1 MGTKEMMKQTGGR
14 RLPTPEQEEEFMLL
28 MSLALD
34 KLADAGETAKFEEY
48 LAAYPTLAVQWRSW
62 QRLHNHFVALPS
74 VAPTDGFV
82 DRFEVRL
89 LQQERRRRLWFGMAI
104 GAITLLLW
112 IGVLVGLASMGA
124 YLVVN
129 QGSWVSAFVQNLTYA
144 WITMVQWV
152 ESGWLAFAA
161 FAATPQAKAIGVGY
175 LLMAAALLGGWVSL
189 LRRSVHEQELSSPMR
204 VA

>member
-34 KLADAGETAKFEEY
+34 DLADAGETAKFEAY

-62 QRLHNHFVALPS
+62 QRLHNHFVALPA
-74 VAPTDGFV
+74 VAPPAGFV

-112 IGVLVGLASMGA
+112 IGVMVGLVSMGA
-124 YLVVN
+124 YLMVN

-144 WITMVQWV
+144 WITLGQWV
-152 ESGWLAFAA
+152 ESGWLAFGA

-175 LLMAAALLGGWVSL
+175 LLMAAAMLGGWVSL
-189 LRRSVHEQELSSPMR
+189 LRRSVHEQELSSQISI
-204 VA
+204 A

>member
-34 KLADAGETAKFEEY
+34 NLADAGETAKFEEY
-48 LAAYPTLAVQWRSW
+48 LAAYPTLAIQWRSW
-62 QRLHNHFVALPS
+62 QRLHNHLVALPS
-74 VAPTDGFV
+74 VAPTAGFV

-89 LQQERRRRLWFGMAI
+89 LQQERRHRLWFGMAM

-112 IGVLVGLASMGA
+112 VGVLVGLASMGA

-129 QGSWVSAFVQNLTYA
+129 QGSWVSAVVQNLTYA
-144 WITMVQWV
+144 WITVAQWL

-161 FAATPQAKAIGVGY
+161 FAATPQAKAIGAGY

-189 LRRSVHEQELSSPMR
+189 LRRSVHEQELSSQMS

>member
-1 MGTKEMMKQTGGR
+1 MKQTGGR

>member
-34 KLADAGETAKFEEY
+34 NLADAGETAKFEEY

-74 VAPTDGFV
+74 VAPAAGFV

-104 GAITLLLW
+104 GAITLILW

-124 YLVVN
+124 YLMVN

-144 WITMVQWV
+144 WITAAQWL

-161 FAATPQAKAIGVGY
+161 FANTPQAKAIGVGY

-189 LRRSVHEQELSSPMR
+189 LRRSVHEQELSSQIS

>member
-34 KLADAGETAKFEEY
+34 NLADAGETTKFEEY

-124 YLVVN
+124 YLMVN

-175 LLMAAALLGGWVSL
+175 LLMAATLLGGWVSL

>member
-1 MGTKEMMKQTGGR
+1 MGTNEMMKQTGGR
-14 RLPTPEQEEEFMLL
+14 RLPTPKQEEEFMLL

-34 KLADAGETAKFEEY
+34 HLADAGETAKFEEY
-48 LAAYPTLAVQWRSW
+48 LALYPTLALQWRSW

-74 VAPTDGFV
+74 VAPAAGFV
-82 DRFEVRL
+82 DRFEGRL
-89 LQQERRRRLWFGMAI
+89 VLQERRRRLWFGMAV
-104 GAITLLLW
+104 GAITLILW

-129 QGSWVSAFVQNLTYA
+129 QGSWVSAFVQNLTYG
-144 WITMVQWV
+144 WITAVQWV

-161 FAATPQAKAIGVGY
+161 FAATPQAKAVGVGY

-189 LRRSVHEQELSSPMR
+189 LRRSVQEQELSSQISM
-204 VA
+204 A